1 MTKLDLREKRWRDR
15 RLHVRDRSGADYY
28 GGRPPPRRSRRSM
41 PSAASPMTKYMTING
56 RLPNVTL
63 HEDLLKLPPLVTC
76 RVWGVKEARDKR
88 HKYRNGRNRRKGAL
102 STSGFGCRTDDG
114 RNNKL
119 CNGHGGRNS
128 RVLGAMENGCITR
141 TWSGYIYFTTRVRH
155 VNAPKAR

>member
-1 MTKLDLREKRWRDR
+1 
-15 RLHVRDRSGADYY
+15 
-28 GGRPPPRRSRRSM
+28 M

-102 STSGFGCRTDDG
+102 STSGLGCRTDDG

-128 RVLGAMENGCITR
+128 RVLDWLGAMDGESALAKNPLSFLER
-141 TWSGYIYFTTRVRH
+141 SGSCMPVDPGPLVATPALGGATVGGVGGLVF
-155 VNAPKAR
+155 N